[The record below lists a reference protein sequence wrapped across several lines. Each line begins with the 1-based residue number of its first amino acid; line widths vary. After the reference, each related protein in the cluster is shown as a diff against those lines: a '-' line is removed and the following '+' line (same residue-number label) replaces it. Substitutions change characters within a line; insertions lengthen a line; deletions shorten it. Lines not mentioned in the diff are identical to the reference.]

1 MWRTGRRGRIAL
13 GHRMNDDD
21 AVSSRRS
28 SVEEGAERDDASLFI
43 TIQSE
48 SSAIRST
55 FVLRVALTLDTNNG

>member
-1 MWRTGRRGRIAL
+1 
-13 GHRMNDDD
+13 MNDDD

-48 SSAIRST
+48 SSAIRSI